1 MEEPDKPASN
11 NDLLVVEKRKTDTS
25 MSYVKDEMSNEDLPQ
40 VNKQK
45 SCNFNKEK
53 PEDIDNE
60 SLFTGIQTTI

>member
-45 SCNFNKEK
+45 SCNLKKEK

>member
-25 MSYVKDEMSNEDLPQ
+25 VSYVKDEMSKEDLPQ

-45 SCNFNKEK
+45 SCNFKK
-53 PEDIDNE
+53 KKSEDIDDE